1 MTKDFKSGF
10 VAIIGRPNV
19 GKSTLLNQFLKQ
31 KIVIVTPKAQT
42 TRNKIQGIYTDDDA
56 QIIFIDTPGVH
67 NAKNELGKVM
77 NEFATS
83 SIDGVDAV
91 IFMVEASHEAGETEK
106 YIMENVLKK
115 KVPTILVAN
124 KVDMV
129 LDQETLEKN
138 MNSYKNAYPFTGGI
152 AISASCNY
160 LVDELLTMIKNTLKS
175 GPMYYPEDQLLDQP
189 ERFVVAEIIREKILL
204 NTDKEVPHCVAVEI
218 ESFKQSRDNPNL
230 TEIHAT
236 IIVERDSQKKIII
249 GAKGQKIKE
258 IGRLARIDISNL
270 LGNKVYLELF
280 VKVEPDWRNHRQQLK
295 SLGYNKEE

>member
-1 MTKDFKSGF
+1 MNFKVLNYELDNEQTKVVKDDSKYLFVLAGAGSGKTLT
-10 VAIIGRPNV
+10 IV
-19 GKSTLLNQFLKQ
+19 GKIKYLIENKHIKEDEIICITFTNMAVESLKERIRIELNKEI
-31 KIVIVTPKAQT
+31 KC
-42 TRNKIQGIYTDDDA
+42 YTFHKLA
-56 QIIFIDTPGVH
+56 MEIISDS
-67 NAKNELGKVM
+67 K
-77 NEFATS
+77 
-83 SIDGVDAV
+83 
-91 IFMVEASHEAGETEK
+91 
-106 YIMENVLKK
+106 ENYSL
-115 KVPTILVAN
+115 A
-124 KVDMV
+124 D
-129 LDQETLEKN
+129 
-138 MNSYKNAYPFTGGI
+138 
-152 AISASCNY
+152 
-160 LVDELLTMIKNTLKS
+160 DELLTMIKNTLKS